1 MNSTSEDFNE
11 VLSKSK
17 KILERYAL
25 CDSCLGRLFANLGYG
40 LSNADRGR
48 AIKTLLLLKAYNS
61 LHGITDENL
70 AKNLARTGFKP
81 ALTLLQA
88 KEISVK
94 IDACHLCRGLMER
107 IEEIA
112 EKTIN
117 ALKDYEF
124 DTFLVGATVPQ
135 HLAEEE
141 EEIWRQY
148 KINTGEMIKSELTR
162 EIGKQIEKQM
172 HKKYDPQK
180 PDITIIIYI
189 GDTGEVSIH
198 VNPSPIF
205 IYGKYQK
212 LKRGIPQTPF
222 KDDNTQISIQTLIAD
237 PIVRAAE
244 ARGAKFHAA
253 GREDVDV
260 LTLGSGRPFIVEV
273 QGPRKRTLNLKE
285 IEEEINKN
293 ARGIIK
299 VHGLKYVSRSMV
311 AKIKALA
318 EFAKKTYKATVE
330 FEEEVTDEDAKKIE
344 ENFRN
349 IEIKQRTPIRVLHRR
364 VDKVRTKIVYWIKAE
379 KTGPQRLTLT
389 IKCQGGLYVKELIHG
404 DQGRTKPNIS
414 ELIGKKVKRIILDV
428 VDIEEKT

>member
-1 MNSTSEDFNE
+1 MSSISEDFNE
-11 VLSKSK
+11 VLNKSK
-17 KILERYAL
+17 KILERYSL

-40 LSNADRGR
+40 LTNTDRGR

-81 ALTLLQA
+81 ALALLQA

-94 IDACHLCRGLMER
+94 IDTCHLCRGLMER

-135 HLAEEE
+135 HLAEKE

-180 PDITIIIYI
+180 PDITIVINI
-189 GDTGEVSIH
+189 DVTGKVSIH

-205 IYGKYQK
+205 IYGKYRK

-222 KDDNTQISIQTLIAD
+222 KDDSTQISIQTLIAD

-273 QGPRKRTLNLKE
+273 QGPRK
-285 IEEEINKN
+285 
-293 ARGIIK
+293 
-299 VHGLKYVSRSMV
+299 
-311 AKIKALA
+311 
-318 EFAKKTYKATVE
+318 
-330 FEEEVTDEDAKKIE
+330 
-344 ENFRN
+344 
-349 IEIKQRTPIRVLHRR
+349 
-364 VDKVRTKIVYWIKAE
+364 
-379 KTGPQRLTLT
+379 
-389 IKCQGGLYVKELIHG
+389 EL
-404 DQGRTKPNIS
+404 
-414 ELIGKKVKRIILDV
+414 
-428 VDIEEKT
+428 

>member
-1 MNSTSEDFNE
+1 MSSTSEDFNE
-11 VLSKSK
+11 VLNKSK
-17 KILERYAL
+17 KILEKYAL

-40 LSNADRGR
+40 LSNADRGK
-48 AIKTLLLLKAYNS
+48 AIKTLLLFEAYNS
-61 LHGITDENL
+61 LRGITDENL

-94 IDACHLCRGLMER
+94 TVTCNLCRGLMER
-107 IEEIA
+107 IGEIA
-112 EKTIN
+112 KKTIS

-124 DTFLVGATVPQ
+124 DTFLVGATLSQ
-135 HLAEEE
+135 YLAEKE

-162 EIGKQIEKQM
+162 EIGKQIEKHM
-172 HKKYDPQK
+172 CKKYAPQK
-180 PDITIIIYI
+180 PDITIIINI
-189 GDTGEVSIH
+189 NDSDK
-198 VNPSPIF
+198 VNVDINPAPIF
-205 IYGKYQK
+205 IYGKYRK

-222 KDDNTQISIQTLIAD
+222 KDDSTQTSIQTLIAD
-237 PIVRAAE
+237 PIVSAAK

-285 IEEEINKN
+285 IEEEINRN
-293 ARGIIK
+293 ARGIVE
-299 VHGLKYVSRSMV
+299 VHGLRYVSRSMV

-318 EFAKKTYKATVE
+318 EFAKKTYKAIVE
-330 FEEEVTDEDAKKIE
+330 FDEEVTDEDAKKIE
-344 ENFRN
+344 ENFKN
-349 IEIKQRTPIRVLHRR
+349 IEIKQRTPTRVLHRR

-379 KTGPQRLTLT
+379 KTGPQQLTLT

-404 DQGRTKPNIS
+404 DHGRTKPNIS
-414 ELIGKKVKRIILDV
+414 ELIGKKVKTIILDV
-428 VDIEEKT
+428 IDIEEKT